1 MLTKLKKSS
10 KMKNLI
16 LCILL
21 ILPFILKSQESND
34 SIIFKQQL
42 NEVNINALRAGEKTP
57 VSFTNINK
65 DQIIKRK

>member
-1 MLTKLKKSS
+1 MKK
-10 KMKNLI
+10 I
-16 LCILL
+16 LFIILL

-34 SIIFKQQL
+34 SIKFKQQL

-65 DQIIKRK
+65 DQI